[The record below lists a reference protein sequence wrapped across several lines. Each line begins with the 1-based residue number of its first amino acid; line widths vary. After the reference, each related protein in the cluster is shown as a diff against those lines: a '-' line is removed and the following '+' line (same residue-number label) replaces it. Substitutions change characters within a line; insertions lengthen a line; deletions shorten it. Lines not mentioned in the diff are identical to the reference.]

1 MADRAKFL
9 DFMDMIDGGGRGQ
22 MGGEFKGGGI
32 FSEIANMI
40 ATPYG
45 SEDPERRRRL
55 QERRRAR
62 GLLDMD
68 AIGTKEEQAAAAAR
82 AAATP
87 SVVKRSVPKVT
98 SSPRPQLRPAPV
110 GKTMDQAVGGAQYPS
125 MYRSMDSVVGGMGLP
140 AAPAGRTMDQAVG
153 GAQYPSMYRSMDSV
167 VGSMGAPFD
176 PAASIPAGIVPS
188 TAGSTPNISS
198 KYDPMVMPSTRNP
211 SAYRPVN
218 LSFPEFAPRMGAQP
232 VSQSAPAPAQPTSV
246 SDLPY
251 ADQVVAA
258 RQAIMREQITPD
270 MLESVFGA
278 DFAREVMSG
287 IQKIGGR
294 TAVPNVPLGPLS
306 IQRLHQTM
314 PITRFD

>member
-87 SVVKRSVPKVT
+87 SVVKRSVPAVT
-98 SSPRPQLRPAPV
+98 SSPRPQLRPDAPATDPYAPLGGPNPAVQAEIQRRQEAQRMMEINQPMGAGGRAAGILNPAPSYAGMYMGETGRGAPNLPRPVATTAAISPTGSTASGVAPV
-110 GKTMDQAVGGAQYPS
+110 APVSAQLAPMAPAVSTPQYPS
-125 MYRSMDSVVGGMGLP
+125 AMSP
-140 AAPAGRTMDQAVG
+140 
-153 GAQYPSMYRSMDSV
+153 
-167 VGSMGAPFD
+167 
-176 PAASIPAGIVPS
+176 
-188 TAGSTPNISS
+188 
-198 KYDPMVMPSTRNP
+198 
-211 SAYRPVN
+211 
-218 LSFPEFAPRMGAQP
+218 
-232 VSQSAPAPAQPTSV
+232 SAPAMPQGVMSFRDFVDAER
-246 SDLPY
+246 
-251 ADQVVAA
+251 AA
-258 RQAIMREQITPD
+258 M
-270 MLESVFGA
+270 SGA
-278 DFAREVMSG
+278 DRYLDPANYRRGYARYLSSMG
-287 IQKIGGR
+287 INPAAMG
-294 TAVPNVPLGPLS
+294 
-306 IQRLHQTM
+306 M
-314 PITRFD
+314 

>member
-9 DFMDMIDGGGRGQ
+9 DFLDMIDGGGAGK
-22 MGGEFKGGGI
+22 MGDEFQGGGI
-32 FSEIANMI
+32 LSEIANMI

-45 SEDPERRRRL
+45 SEDPERRKAR
-55 QERRRAR
+55 QRAF
-62 GLLDMD
+62 GLLDK
-68 AIGTKEEQAAAAAR
+68 IGTKEEQAAAASR

-87 SVVKRSVPKVT
+87 SVVKKT
-98 SSPRPQLRPAPV
+98 PAP
-110 GKTMDQAVGGAQYPS
+110 TMSGGPTTPASPPMPATAMSPVMPNQPMSTYDQVMPQANPMAGL
-125 MYRSMDSVVGGMGLP
+125 GMGP
-140 AAPAGRTMDQAVG
+140 ATRGGRRGGVAAAPAPI
-153 GAQYPSMYRSMDSV
+153 PSGMV
-167 VGSMGAPFD
+167 AP
-176 PAASIPAGIVPS
+176 
-188 TAGSTPNISS
+188 TAGVSPSVNS

-251 ADQVVAA
+251 ADQIVAA
-258 RQAIMREQITPD
+258 RQAVMRGQISPD
-270 MLESVFGA
+270 MLEGAFGV

-306 IQRLHQTM
+306 IQRMHQTM

>member
-87 SVVKRSVPKVT
+87 SVVKKTP
-98 SSPRPQLRPAPV
+98 PAPIMSGGPTTRGGQRGPRV
-110 GKTMDQAVGGAQYPS
+110 APAGPPMPATAMSPVMPNQPMSTYDTVMPQANPMAGL
-125 MYRSMDSVVGGMGLP
+125 GMGP
-140 AAPAGRTMDQAVG
+140 ATRGGRRGGVAAAPAPI
-153 GAQYPSMYRSMDSV
+153 PSGMVAPTADVSPSV
-167 VGSMGAPFD
+167 
-176 PAASIPAGIVPS
+176 
-188 TAGSTPNISS
+188 NS

-258 RQAIMREQITPD
+258 RQAVMRGQISPD
-270 MLESVFGA
+270 MLEGAFGV

-314 PITRFD
+314 PITRFN

>member
-22 MGGEFKGGGI
+22 MGGEFQGGGI
-32 FSEIANMI
+32 FSQLANLI

-45 SEDPERRRRL
+45 SEDAERRKRL
-55 QERRRAR
+55 QASRRAR

-68 AIGTKEEQAAAAAR
+68 AIGTKEEQEAAAER

-87 SVVKRSVPKVT
+87 SVVTKPTPTAPMLSGGPTTRGGQRG
-98 SSPRPQLRPAPV
+98 PRV
-110 GKTMDQAVGGAQYPS
+110 
-125 MYRSMDSVVGGMGLP
+125 
-140 AAPAGRTMDQAVG
+140 APAGPPMPATAMSPVMPNQPMPTYDAVMPQTNPMAGLGAGPTTRGGRRG
-153 GAQYPSMYRSMDSV
+153 GAPSQ
-167 VGSMGAPFD
+167 AP
-176 PAASIPAGIVPS
+176 AIPAGMVAP
-188 TAGSTPNISS
+188 TAGIAPNVNS

-211 SAYRPVN
+211 SAYRPIN
-218 LSFPEFAPRMGAQP
+218 LSFPEFAPDMGAQP
-232 VSQSAPAPAQPTSV
+232 VSQSSPAPVQPTKV

-251 ADQVVAA
+251 ADQVIAA

-270 MLESVFGA
+270 MLQSMFGV

-287 IQKIGGR
+287 IQMMGGK
-294 TAVPNVPLGPLS
+294 TAVPNIPLGPLG

>member
-9 DFMDMIDGGGRGQ
+9 DFLDMIDGGGAGQ
-22 MGGEFKGGGI
+22 MGGEFQGGGI
-32 FSEIANMI
+32 LSEIANMI

-45 SEDPERRRRL
+45 SEDPRRRD
-55 QERRRAR
+55 RRRKAL
-62 GLLDMD
+62 GLLDK
-68 AIGTKEEQAAAAAR
+68 IGTPEEQAAAASR

-87 SVVKRSVPKVT
+87 SVVTRPTPATPTLSGGPT
-98 SSPRPQLRPAPV
+98 TRGGQRGPRV
-110 GKTMDQAVGGAQYPS
+110 
-125 MYRSMDSVVGGMGLP
+125 
-140 AAPAGRTMDQAVG
+140 APAGPPMPATAMSPVMPNQPMSTYDAVMPQANPMAG
-153 GAQYPSMYRSMDSV
+153 LG
-167 VGSMGAPFD
+167 MG
-176 PAASIPAGIVPS
+176 PAARGGRRGGVPSGSPAIPAGMVAP
-188 TAGSTPNISS
+188 TAGVAPNANS